1 MVSPRFR
8 SPSST
13 RLSARIRSSGFTLI
27 ELLVVIAIIAIL
39 ISLLLPAVQQ
49 AREAARTTQCRNH
62 LKQLTLALHNY
73 SETYAGVL
81 PAYRIDDSKR
91 VGDNVSGSWSP
102 GGISRF
108 WFGEVNYDEPD
119 TTKQLDFSRGLL
131 APYMETN
138 WQAYQCPNFGPPQVD
153 TVRFGRMACGYGFN
167 GNYLGIGSDYDY
179 STWPTVTATADFRRL
194 RDVMQLTQTLVY
206 ADAAEVDFML
216 EFKEVWLL
224 EPPSKNY
231 PSVHF
236 RHNDTANVAFLD
248 GHVETRGR
256 DWRID
261 VPGSNFISTGQ
272 ASRMDQK
279 RLGFISNGNLSD
291 PLKRDELYDR
301 E

>member
-1 MVSPRFR
+1 
-8 SPSST
+8 
-13 RLSARIRSSGFTLI
+13 
-27 ELLVVIAIIAIL
+27 
-39 ISLLLPAVQQ
+39 
-49 AREAARTTQCRNH
+49 
-62 LKQLTLALHNY
+62 
-73 SETYAGVL
+73 
-81 PAYRIDDSKR
+81 
-91 VGDNVSGSWSP
+91 
-102 GGISRF
+102 
-108 WFGEVNYDEPD
+108 
-119 TTKQLDFSRGLL
+119 
-131 APYMETN
+131 METN

-167 GNYLGIGSDYDY
+167 GNYLGIGSNYDY

-224 EPPSKNY
+224 EPPSSNY

-256 DWRID
+256 DWRIE
-261 VPGSNFISTGQ
+261 VPGTNFISTGQ
-272 ASRMDQK
+272 AGRMDQK

>member
-8 SPSST
+8 PSSSS
-13 RLSARIRSSGFTLI
+13 RFPVCQRSSGFTLI

-91 VGDNVSGSWSP
+91 VADNVSGSWSP

-108 WFGEVNYDEPD
+108 WFSEVNYDEPD
-119 TTKQLDFSRGLL
+119 TTKQLNFSGGLL
-131 APYMETN
+131 APYMENN

-167 GNYLGIGSDYDY
+167 GNYLGIGSNYDY

-224 EPPSKNY
+224 EPPSSNY

-256 DWRID
+256 DWRIE
-261 VPGSNFISTGQ
+261 VPGTNFISTGQ
-272 ASRMDQK
+272 AGRMDQK